1 MSDDSRLVT
10 FALFAYNQERF
21 IAEAV
26 SGALS
31 QTYSPLEIIISDDC
45 STDGTFKIIQEQV
58 AEYSGPHEVR
68 LNRNERN
75 VGFGPHVNRVM
86 ALARGA
92 LVVVGAGDDVSLPQR
107 VERLYAAY
115 SASGG
120 KAMSVFSNAIVI
132 DEFGNG
138 EGFYLH
144 PVDAKYLSLEY
155 LAKHMSGALGCAH
168 AWDRRVFDLLGPMD
182 EEVIHEDV
190 VISFR
195 SALLGK
201 VEFINEPLVLYRR
214 HGSNIHFA
222 EPDDVKGPDALYA
235 LLQKS
240 ADNKIA
246 IYRSRLRDLSLAR
259 RLYPDRRDEFSEL
272 EKITGRMLRE
282 MEDEKSLLSRS
293 KLFKRVGIIARALWQ
308 GTPPRRVI
316 RWVLTYFFPRV
327 YLSYQRRLRARARE
341 ANRV

>member
-26 SGALS
+26 RGALS

-45 STDGTFKIIQEQV
+45 STDHTFKIIQEQV

-75 VGFGPHVNRVM
+75 IGFGSHVNRVM
-86 ALARGA
+86 GIARGA
-92 LVVVGAGDDVSLPQR
+92 LVVAGAGDDVSLPHR
-107 VERLYAAY
+107 VEKLY
-115 SASGG
+115 SAYNASGR
-120 KAMSVFSNAIVI
+120 KVMSVFSNAIVI
-132 DEFGNG
+132 DEFGNR
-138 EGFYLH
+138 EGFYLR
-144 PVDAKYLSLEY
+144 PVDAKYLSLQY
-155 LAKHMSGALGCAH
+155 LAEHMTGALGCAH

-190 VISFR
+190 VIAFR

-201 VEFINEPLVLYRR
+201 VEFINEALVLYRR

-222 EPDDVKGPDALYA
+222 EPDDVKGPDVLYA

-246 IYRSRLRDLSLAR
+246 IYRSRLQDLNLAR
-259 RLYPDRRDEFSEL
+259 QLYPDRQVEFSEL
-272 EKITGRMLRE
+272 ERITLRMLRE
-282 MEDEKSLLSRS
+282 MKDEKSLLQRPNFSR
-293 KLFKRVGIIARALWQ
+293 RIGIMGRALWH

-316 RWVLTYFFPRV
+316 RWVLTFFFPRL
-327 YLSYQRRLRARARE
+327 YLIYLTRLRVRVRE
-341 ANRV
+341 ANRI